1 MAAIVVR
8 QATAKA
14 NVITVLMII
23 TVALLPSDIA
33 SHSSD
38 IGGAWDELGIPEQY
52 QVSQSQPLCVASSFA
67 R

>member
-38 IGGAWDELGIPEQY
+38 IGGAWDEPGIPEQY
-52 QVSQSQPLCVASSFA
+52 QVSQS
-67 R
+67 